1 MHNEIILYCA
11 AYRKNGGLR
20 RVKVR
25 AQNLKKTAGTMAK
38 LMGIDVG
45 STTVKVTVVDEVGKV
60 LYKSYERHFAQV
72 RETVLGELKKI
83 REQFGGDFCASIT
96 GSAGLGLSQRSGI
109 NFVQEV
115 QAAFV
120 AIRRFYPDA
129 DAAIELGGEDA
140 KIIFITG
147 GTEQRMNGSC
157 AGGTGAFIDQM
168 ATLLNITVQEMDEYA
183 LQAEKI
189 YPIASRCGVFAKSD
203 IQPLINQ
210 GAKKQD
216 ISASIFQAVVDQTVS
231 GLAQG
236 RRIKGKVLFL
246 GGPLYFLKGLRR
258 AFVRTLHLTEE
269 NAVFPDDAP
278 CFMSIGAALHSA
290 GVKPM
295 PIDEIT
301 ERIQNATGT
310 DEVVTGEPL
319 FKDKGEYSAFVK
331 RHRATDLTFADIATY
346 EGDAYLGIDSGST
359 TTKLILITPD
369 CRILYSHYQSNNG
382 QPVDIIVEK
391 LKEIYELSGGRIT
404 IRGSAVTG
412 YGEDLIKAAIKADFG
427 IVETV
432 AHFKAALHFNPNVD
446 FIIDIGGQDIKCF
459 KIKNRAIDSIM
470 LNEACSSGCGSFI
483 QTFARAMGMEI
494 DKFSQLGLFAPRPV
508 ELGSRCT
515 VFMNSAVKQ
524 AQKEGSSVE
533 DISAG
538 LSISIVKNA
547 IYKVIRAAS
556 ADELGDNI
564 VVQGGT
570 FLNDAVLRAFE
581 CETGKNVIRPGIA
594 GLMGAFGAALY
605 AKEMSAGSS
614 TTIGEKELADFSYKS
629 MSTVCR
635 GCTSKCNVNIITFA
649 DGSRYISGNK
659 CERGAG
665 RKPAS
670 ADLDIY
676 SYKQERL
683 PKVITGANAGGVKVG
698 LPLQLGMYEQLP
710 IWAGF
715 FESLG
720 FEVVLSDK
728 SSRELYFRGQH
739 TVASDTA
746 CYPAKLI
753 HGHIESLLDKG
764 VDFIFMP
771 CESYNLDEHDSV
783 NHYNCPIVAYY
794 PELLKANNE
803 RLSEENFIMPYI
815 DLNERENT
823 VKKLCAALKKYK
835 IKRKDAAKALDN
847 GFARFYKYHADVR
860 AKGAE
865 IAAKARAESK
875 QIIILAGRPY
885 HVDNEINH
893 GINKLLT
900 SLNLAVLS
908 EDAVFDEADL
918 VKVNVLNQWT
928 YHARLY
934 RAAEYTCRH
943 NDVNLVQL
951 VSFGCGL
958 DAITTDEV
966 RSIMEKNDK
975 LYTQIKIDEI
985 NNLGVVKIRLRSMLA
1000 AIEEGKKA
1008 KK

>member
-319 FKDKGEYSAFVK
+319 FKDKEEYSAFVK

-494 DKFSQLGLFAPRPV
+494 DKFSQLGLFAKKPV

-581 CETGKNVIRPGIA
+581 RETGKNVIRPGIA

-764 VDFIFMP
+764 ADFIFMP

-803 RLSEENFIMPYI
+803 RLNEENFIMPYI

-865 IAAKARAESK
+865 IAAKARAEGK

-934 RAAEYTCRH
+934 RAAEYACRH
-943 NDVNLVQL
+943 DDVNLVQL

-1000 AIEEGKKA
+1000 AIEEGKKS

>member
-1 MHNEIILYCA
+1 MS
-11 AYRKNGGLR
+11 
-20 RVKVR
+20 
-25 AQNLKKTAGTMAK
+25 K

-45 STTVKVTVVDEVGKV
+45 STTVKVSVIDESGNII
-60 LYKSYERHFAQV
+60 YKSYVRHFARV
-72 RETVLGELKKI
+72 KETVLNELKTL
-83 REQFGGDFCASIT
+83 REKFGGEYAVSIT
-96 GSAGLGLSQRSGI
+96 GSAGLGLSQRSGL
-109 NFVQEV
+109 NFIQEV
-115 QAAFV
+115 QAAFI
-120 AIRRFYPDA
+120 AIRKYYPDA
-129 DAAIELGGEDA
+129 DAAVELGGEDA

-168 ATLLNITVQEMDEYA
+168 ATLLNISVPEMDEYA
-183 LQAEKI
+183 LKAEKI

-203 IQPLINQ
+203 VQPLLNQ
-210 GAKKQD
+210 GARKED
-216 ISASIFQAVVDQTVS
+216 VAASIFQAVVDQTVS

-246 GGPLYFLKGLRR
+246 GGPLHFLKGLRK
-258 AFVRTLHLTEE
+258 AFVTTLKLSDD
-269 NAVFPDDAP
+269 NAVFPEDAP
-278 CFMSIGAALHSA
+278 CFMSIGAALGSA
-290 GVKPM
+290 GVQPQTIGEI
-295 PIDEIT
+295 IDRVDGVT
-301 ERIQNATGT
+301 ESDDI
-310 DEVVTGEPL
+310 VTGEPL
-319 FKDKGEYSAFVK
+319 FADKREYADFVR
-331 RHRATDLTFADIATY
+331 RHRATDLNFADIETY
-346 EGDAYLGIDSGST
+346 SGDCYLGIDSGST
-359 TTKLILITPD
+359 TTKLMLITPD

-382 QPVDIIVEK
+382 QPLDVIIEK
-391 LKEIYELSGGRIT
+391 LKEIYRIGCGRLN

-412 YGEDLIKAAIKADFG
+412 YGEDLIKSAIKADFG

-432 AHFKAALHFNPNVD
+432 AHFKAALHFNPKVD

-459 KIKNRAIDSIM
+459 KIKNGAIDSIM

-494 DKFSQLGLFAPRPV
+494 DKFSQEGLYAKHPV

-524 AQKEGSSVE
+524 AQKEGAGVD

-538 LSISIVKNA
+538 LSSSIVKNA
-547 IYKVIRAAS
+547 IYKVIRAS
-556 ADELGDNI
+556 STDELGENI

-570 FLNDAVLRAFE
+570 FLNDAVLRSFE
-581 CETGKNVIRPGIA
+581 KETGKNVIRPGIA

-605 AKEMSAGSS
+605 AMENAAAESTTLSAGEL
-614 TTIGEKELADFSYKS
+614 EKFSYVSKS
-629 MSTVCR
+629 ANCH
-635 GCTSKCNVNIITFA
+635 GCTSNCNINIITFG
-649 DGSRYISGNK
+649 DGRKYVSGNK

-665 RKPAS
+665 LKPAS
-670 ADLDIY
+670 SELDIFA
-676 SYKQERL
+676 YKQGRL
-683 PKVITGANAGGVKVG
+683 LENIKGVKGKIKVG

-710 IWAGF
+710 LWAGF
-715 FESLG
+715 FETLG

-728 SSRELYFRGQH
+728 SSRQLYFKGQH

-746 CYPAKLI
+746 CYPAKLM

-764 VDFIFMP
+764 VDFIFLP
-771 CESYNLDEHDSV
+771 CESYNIDEHCST
-783 NHYNCPIVAYY
+783 NHYNCPVVAYY

-803 RLSEENFIMPYI
+803 RLTDENFIMPYI
-815 DLNERENT
+815 DLNMRKST
-823 VKKLCAALKKYK
+823 VKKLSGIFKKYGVK
-835 IKRKDAAKALDN
+835 KQDVERGLDE
-847 GFARFYKYHADVR
+847 GFARLDGYHADIRNKADEILV
-860 AKGAE
+860 KAE
-865 IAAKARAESK
+865 RQGK

-885 HVDNEINH
+885 HLDNEINH

-900 SLNLAVLS
+900 SLGLAVLS
-908 EDAVFDEADL
+908 EDSVYEKGDE

-934 RAAEYTCRH
+934 RAADFASK
-943 NDVNLVQL
+943 NKNVNLVQL

-966 RSIMEKNDK
+966 RSILEKNGK

-1000 AIEEGKKA
+1000 AIEEAA
-1008 KK
+1008 KR